1 MKATKFIRKWM
12 WNILIAVD
20 QLGNAIMFGDPDE
33 TISSR
38 AGKHIGHKDGWEWLA
53 NFLDMIDPGHAK
65 DSIERDEGKDS
76 LLP

>member
-1 MKATKFIRKWM
+1 M

-38 AGKHIGHKDGWEWLA
+38 CAKHLEHDDGWGWLA
-53 NFLDMIDPGHAK
+53 RFLDKIDPGHSR
-65 DSIERDEGKDS
+65 DSIERDEGEDS